1 MPSRKPDR
9 SYGRNFRSTK
19 SSALPRRTKTI
30 DASTLRAS
38 EATSQDEKIRAR
50 RLAHTIDE
58 SMGFARYESGKKKI
72 GWLCN
77 MHSTTIE
84 DEKIAGGRAG
94 VDFYFLEEEGGTFKA
109 TVEYDPYF
117 LIAVKKGKEPEVEE
131 WCRRKFEGL
140 LKGVKRIEKED
151 LQMPNHLLGY
161 RRIFLQLAFE
171 NVPDLLSVRRDILP
185 VAEKNKQSM
194 DTMDT
199 YAEVASANAG
209 FDLFDDDDRR
219 QTGSNGIADASDYIV
234 DIREYDV
241 PYHVRVAIDKDI
253 RIGKWY
259 TVESKHGVTSMTCI
273 EERIQRADPV
283 VLAYDI
289 ETTKLPLKFP
299 DAVIDQIMM
308 ISYMIDGQGFLI
320 TNREIVSEDIADFEY
335 TPKPEYD
342 GPFLVFNESDEKS
355 VIERFFQHIKEAR
368 PTVIVTY
375 NGDFFD
381 WPFVE
386 ARASV
391 LGIDM
396 YQEIGFR
403 KNSEDIY
410 QSNYG
415 VHMDCFCWV
424 SRDSYLPQGS
434 RGLKA
439 VTVAKLGYD
448 PDELDPEL
456 MTRYASERPQTLAEY
471 SVSDAVATYY
481 LYMKYI
487 HPFIFSLCNII
498 PLNPDDVL
506 RKGTGTLCEMLLM
519 VQAYQ
524 KAIVLPNKHKEP
536 KETFWEGHLLES
548 ETYVGGHVESIEA
561 GVFRSDIP
569 VNFALETTAID
580 ELICDL
586 DAALQ
591 FSITVEE
598 KKSLGDV
605 TNYDEVKANIIAK
618 LENLKATPNRNERP
632 SIYHLDVASMY
643 PNIMTTNR
651 LQPDSMIQEAD
662 CAACDFNRPGKSCD
676 RRMPW
681 AWRGEFLPAQ
691 KNEYNMVR
699 HALENESFP
708 GRFPNSPS
716 ITFQDMSPE
725 QQASMVKR
733 RLTDYSK
740 KIYHK
745 IHETKIIEREA
756 IICQRENPFYV
767 DTVRD
772 FRDRRYD
779 FKGKQ
784 KVWKNNAESLKSSGA
799 TASQIDEAKK
809 MIVLYDSL
817 QLAHKV
823 ILNSFYGY
831 VMRKGSRWY
840 SMEMAGVTCLTGA
853 HIIQM
858 ARELVERIGR
868 PLELDTDGIWCM
880 LPATF
885 PENFAFTLKTGK
897 KLTISYPCVMLNH
910 LVHGKFTNHQYQ
922 NLVDPK
928 NFRYET
934 HSDNTIFF
942 EVDGPYRAMILPTSK
957 EEDKNLKKR
966 YAVFNHDGSLA
977 ELKGFE
983 VKRRGELKLIKIFQ
997 TQIFKFFL
1005 EGTTLVDT
1013 YASVA
1018 KVANRWLDVLHQH
1031 GSTLADEEL
1040 IDLICENRSMSKTL
1054 EEYGGQKSTSITTAK
1069 RLAEFLGQQMVKDK
1083 GLNCKYIIAAKPKNA
1098 PITERA
1104 IPTTIFSAEDEIKR
1118 FFLRRWLREDPSD
1131 MNPRA
1136 LIDWDYYLERL
1147 SSVVQKLITIPAAL
1161 QKVRNPVPRVS
1172 HPDWLQRRINVKDDR
1187 FKQKRMTDL
1196 FEKMPLTEISPNS
1209 LDHRLP
1215 TDLEDFGSTQL
1226 AKVKNGQVARL
1237 VQKRKAPE
1245 IEPEVSMDP
1254 YASLPS
1260 KMPIAKENYSGF
1272 LEYQKKKWKIQKQAR
1287 ARRRQLFG
1295 ERSNTASDTLGGFF
1309 RNQAEL
1315 LFTNTWQ
1322 VLQLRESEMPG
1333 AIRAFV
1339 LIDKKIHPLTVKVP
1353 RQLFLNFKEAE
1364 LPNVEIEGCAVE
1376 KVTHNLPNGHP
1387 SVHLFRLVMP
1397 EDVYVREAQ
1406 KLSALFNHPSVEGVY
1421 EKQVPL
1427 TIRAVLE
1434 LGSLCTF
1441 DETQKGVLG
1450 RGLEHGFD
1458 LIALRRIHAK
1468 QPYLLQAD
1476 MGFIFLYHMVTGDRH
1491 IIALFST
1498 VKDEA
1503 QILVY
1508 DRKNDTQGLPSPDK
1522 LYTDML
1528 AMRFEENRG
1537 ERWQNIFEYQHKI
1550 KFKTTH
1556 VRTKRKL
1563 HTDVSDAIKKMRNG
1577 ESKPTVLVVQS
1588 PQKRILLNDIPS
1600 LKDLPVLP
1608 LKPEASD
1615 SKPPPLG
1622 WQAFVVKR
1630 IVTHYLALGS
1640 WISHLVELAR
1650 YGDIPLCNLERDDPR
1665 FLIDV
1670 AYARRLQKSNVVL
1683 WWSSGPLP
1691 DHAGYE
1697 KDDIL
1702 GPMETVSMPAVN
1714 NPGTYSSV
1722 CIELDVRNLAIN
1734 TILTSSMINELE
1746 GSDSVTFNN
1755 APPAEEDTGNGTSA
1769 LYSDN
1774 AFTSAGVTVLREM
1787 VKAWWTEACKGSS
1800 MADIMVEHLIRWVES
1815 PDSFLY
1821 DRSLRYYVHM
1831 MSKKAFQQLMTDFRR
1846 VGSHVVFANANRL
1859 LLQTTKAEVGKAY
1872 AYSQY
1877 ILKSIKSKP
1886 LFHFL
1891 DLDIKEYWDYLV
1903 WDDEYNYG
1911 GKACQEVIEAEAQHL
1926 DTIMHWQINTFLP
1939 LQYQPVFHDW
1949 VVEFID
1955 LMHQVKRP
1963 RQVPI
1968 GEDISPPR
1976 PTQLPVRNLTQEADS
1991 SFTSTA
1997 PTTILSKQISKPLK
2011 KQVLSL
2017 LSRHRQEIAHSSLV
2031 ADHQFPI
2038 LPGSHLDLQNTNPV
2052 LQLVKSIMH
2061 VFSLDKSIN
2070 LEARLLR
2077 SELLKFF
2084 EIKEFSLQARWE
2096 NPSSSL
2102 RIEGLI
2108 CDFCTMTRNIDLC
2121 RDEDVLPDPITTT
2134 TTTNQS
2140 DEQPE
2145 HAQQRPWLCPICQHP
2160 YDRLAIEE
2168 SLIARVQKTV
2178 TEWQTQDLKC
2188 RKCRSLR
2195 VNDFMEHC
2203 ACGGEWVC
2211 TVDREGAVKGLR
2223 IMEGVARGYG
2233 LRMLEVFVGDV
2244 LKGL

>member
-1 MPSRKPDR
+1 MSDD
-9 SYGRNFRSTK
+9 N
-19 SSALPRRTKTI
+19 I
-30 DASTLRAS
+30 
-38 EATSQDEKIRAR
+38 
-50 RLAHTIDE
+50 
-58 SMGFARYESGKKKI
+58 
-72 GWLCN
+72 N
-77 MHSTTIE
+77 
-84 DEKIAGGRAG
+84 
-94 VDFYFLEEEGGTFKA
+94 
-109 TVEYDPYF
+109 
-117 LIAVKKGKEPEVEE
+117 
-131 WCRRKFEGL
+131 
-140 LKGVKRIEKED
+140 
-151 LQMPNHLLGY
+151 
-161 RRIFLQLAFE
+161 
-171 NVPDLLSVRRDILP
+171 
-185 VAEKNKQSM
+185 
-194 DTMDT
+194 
-199 YAEVASANAG
+199 SANAG
-209 FDLFDDDDRR
+209 FDLFDDDLRHNERR
-219 QTGSNGIADASDYIV
+219 INSIADASDFIV

-259 TVESKHGVTSMTCI
+259 TVEAKHGAISMTCI
-273 EERIQRADPV
+273 EERIQRADPI

-299 DAVIDQIMM
+299 DPVIDQIMM

-320 TNREIVSEDIADFEY
+320 TNRETVSEDIADFEY
-335 TPKPEYD
+335 TPKPEYE
-342 GPFLVFNESDEKS
+342 GPFLVFNEPDEKAL
-355 VIERFFQHIKEAR
+355 VERFFLHIKEAR
-368 PTVIVTY
+368 PTVIATY

-403 KNSEDIY
+403 KNGEDVY

-415 VHMDCFCWV
+415 VHMDCFAWV
-424 SRDSYLPQGS
+424 NRDSYLPQGS

-448 PDELDPEL
+448 PDELDPEV
-456 MTRYASERPQTLAEY
+456 MTKYASERPQVLAEY

-524 KAIVLPNKHKEP
+524 KGIVLPNKHKEP
-536 KETFWEGHLLES
+536 KEAFWEGHLLES

-569 VNFALETTAID
+569 VNFALETSAID
-580 ELICDL
+580 ELMRDL
-586 DAALQ
+586 DAALH

-598 KKSLGDV
+598 KKDLKDV
-605 TNYDEVKANIIAK
+605 ANYNEVKAEIIAR
-618 LENLKATPNRNERP
+618 LEELRKTPNRNERP

-662 CAACDFNRPGKSCD
+662 CAACDFNRPGKTCD

-699 HALENESFP
+699 RALENE
-708 GRFPNSPS
+708 RFPNRSSNSPP
-716 ITFQDMSPE
+716 ITFQDMSEE
-725 QQASMVKR
+725 QQATLVKK
-733 RLTDYSK
+733 RLADYSK

-745 IHETKIIEREA
+745 IHETQTVEREA
-756 IICQRENPFYV
+756 LICQRENPFYV
-767 DTVRD
+767 NTVKD

-784 KVWKNNAESLKSSGA
+784 KIWKGNTELLKSSGA
-799 TASQIDEAKK
+799 SISEIEEAKK

-885 PENFAFTLKTGK
+885 PENVAFKMSNGKTLTV
-897 KLTISYPCVMLNH
+897 SYPCIMLNH
-910 LVHGKFTNHQYQ
+910 LVHGRFTNHQYQ
-922 NLVDPK
+922 DLVDPRT
-928 NFRYET
+928 FRYET

-1005 EGTTLVDT
+1005 EGSTLEET
-1013 YASVA
+1013 YGSVA
-1018 KVANRWLDVLHQH
+1018 KVANRWLDVLYQH
-1031 GSTLADEEL
+1031 GSGLADEEL

-1054 EEYGGQKSTSITTAK
+1054 EEYGSQKSTSITTAR
-1069 RLAEFLGQQMVKDK
+1069 RLAEFLGAQMIKDK
-1083 GLNCKYIIAAKPKNA
+1083 GLNCKYVIAARPKNA
-1098 PITERA
+1098 PVTDRA
-1104 IPTTIFSAEDEIKR
+1104 IPTTIFSADDQVKR
-1118 FFLRRWLREDPSD
+1118 FFLRKWLREDPID

-1147 SSVVQKLITIPAAL
+1147 GSVVQKLITIPAAL
-1161 QKVRNPVPRVS
+1161 QRIRNPVPRVG

-1187 FKQKRMTDL
+1187 FKQKKMTDM
-1196 FEKMPLTEISPNS
+1196 FGREPLSEVPPNT

-1215 TDLEDFGSTQL
+1215 TDLEDLGSTKL
-1226 AKVKNGQVARL
+1226 AKAMLGQVTRP
-1237 VQKRKAPE
+1237 VQKRKASE
-1245 IEPEVSMDP
+1245 ATVNTDP
-1254 YASLPS
+1254 YANLPS
-1260 KMPIAKENYSGF
+1260 QVPNPTNDYAAF
-1272 LEYQKKKWKIQKQAR
+1272 LEYQKKKWKIQKQGR
-1287 ARRRQLFG
+1287 IRRRQLFG

-1309 RNQAEL
+1309 RNQADL

-1322 VLQLRESEMPG
+1322 VLELRESDVPG
-1333 AIRAFV
+1333 ALRAFV
-1339 LIDKKIHPLTVKVP
+1339 LIDKKVHPLTVKVP
-1353 RQLFLNFKEAE
+1353 RQVFLNLKESE
-1364 LPNVEIEGCAVE
+1364 LPDVDVEGCVVE
-1376 KVTHNLPNGHP
+1376 KVTHTLPNGHP

-1397 EDVYVREAQ
+1397 EEVYLREAK
-1406 KLSALFNHPSVEGVY
+1406 KLSVLFNHPSVEGVY
-1421 EKQVPL
+1421 EKRLPL
-1427 TIRAVLE
+1427 TIKAVLE

-1458 LIALRRIHAK
+1458 LTALRRTPGK

-1476 MGFIFLYHMVTGDRH
+1476 MGFIFLYHVAVGDRE

-1503 QILVY
+1503 YITVF
-1508 DRKNDTQGLPSPDK
+1508 DRKKDTQGLPNPDK
-1522 LYTDML
+1522 MYADLL
-1528 AMRFEENRG
+1528 AKRFQENGG
-1537 ERWQNIFEYQHKI
+1537 ERWQNIFEYQDKI
-1550 KFKTTH
+1550 RFKTTQ

-1563 HTDVSDAIKKMRNG
+1563 YMDVSDAIKKMRSD
-1577 ESKPTVLVVQS
+1577 ESKPSILAVQS
-1588 PQKRILLNDIPS
+1588 PHRQILLNEIPS
-1600 LKDLPVLP
+1600 SNDLPVLP
-1608 LKPEASD
+1608 LKHELSD
-1615 SKPPPLG
+1615 KQPPALG
-1622 WQAFVVKR
+1622 WQTFVVKR
-1630 IVTHYLALGS
+1630 ILTHYLSLGS
-1640 WISHLVELAR
+1640 SLNHLVELAR

-1665 FLIDV
+1665 FLIDI
-1670 AYARRLQKSNVVL
+1670 AYARRLQKSKVVL
-1683 WWSSGPLP
+1683 WWSGGPLP

-1697 KDDIL
+1697 RDDIVSS
-1702 GPMETVSMPAVN
+1702 METVSIPSFSN
-1714 NPGTYSSV
+1714 SGTYSSV
-1722 CIELDVRNLAIN
+1722 CIEFDVRNLAIN
-1734 TILTSSMINELE
+1734 TILTSSLINELE
-1746 GSDSVTFNN
+1746 GNDSVAFNN
-1755 APPAEEDTGNGTSA
+1755 APPTDEDTNIDVSV
-1769 LYSDN
+1769 LHSDN
-1774 AFTSAGVTVLREM
+1774 AFASAGVTVLREM
-1787 VKAWWTEACKGSS
+1787 VKAWWTEACKGSG
-1800 MADIMVEHLIRWVES
+1800 MADIMVQHLVRWVES

-1821 DRSLRYYVHM
+1821 DRSLKYYIQI
-1831 MSKKAFQQLMTDFRR
+1831 MSKKALQQLMTDFRR
-1846 VGSHVVFANANRL
+1846 VGSYVVFASVNRL
-1859 LLQTTKAEVGKAY
+1859 LLQTTKAEVSNAY

-1877 ILKSIKSKP
+1877 ILKSIKAKP

-1891 DLDIKEYWDYLV
+1891 DLNIKEYWDYLV
-1903 WDDEYNYG
+1903 WYDEYNYG
-1911 GKACQEVIEAEAQHL
+1911 GKACQEVVEAEAQQL
-1926 DTIMHWQINTFLP
+1926 DTVMHWQLQTFLP
-1939 LQYQPVFHDW
+1939 TTYQDVFHSW
-1949 VVEFID
+1949 VIEFID
-1955 LMHQVKRP
+1955 LMHTTKRT
-1963 RQVPI
+1963 RQIPI
-1968 GEDISPPR
+1968 GGEDTSTPR
-1976 PTQLPVRNLTQEADS
+1976 LTQLPFRSLTQDPS
-1991 SFTSTA
+1991 SAPSTT
-1997 PTTILSKQISKPLK
+1997 PTDILSRTISKPLK
-2011 KQVLSL
+2011 KQILTL
-2017 LSRHRQEIAHSSLV
+2017 LSRYRQELSHSEL
-2031 ADHQFPI
+2031 APDHQFPL
-2038 LPGSHLDLQNTNPV
+2038 LPGSHLDLSNSSPV

-2061 VFSLDKSIN
+2061 VFSLDKSVN

-2084 EIKEFSLQARWE
+2084 EIREFSVQARWE
-2096 NPSSSL
+2096 NPSSSCAV
-2102 RIEGLI
+2102 EGLI
-2108 CDFCTMTRNIDLC
+2108 CELCTMTRDHLDLC
-2121 RDEDVLPDPITTT
+2121 RDEDVLPNPTTSNASSGAGDGGGGGT
-2134 TTTNQS
+2134 AGAA
-2140 DEQPE
+2140 
-2145 HAQQRPWLCPICQHP
+2145 AQQRPWLCPICQHP
-2160 YDRLAIEE
+2160 YDRLTIEE
-2168 SLIARVQKTV
+2168 GLIARVQKMV

-2188 RKCRSLR
+2188 RKCRALR

-2203 ACGGEWVC
+2203 ACGGEWVA
-2211 TVDREGAVKGLR
+2211 TVDLEKTVKEIKVL
-2223 IMEGVARGYG
+2223 EGVAKGHG
-2233 LRMLEVFVGDV
+2233 LKMLEEVVQGVLNFV
-2244 LKGL
+2244 

>member
-1 MPSRKPDR
+1 MLW
-9 SYGRNFRSTK
+9 TH
-19 SSALPRRTKTI
+19 
-30 DASTLRAS
+30 TLRS
-38 EATSQDEKIRAR
+38 PGNLR
-50 RLAHTIDE
+50 RPMAKYPSAD
-58 SMGFARYESGKKKI
+58 I
-72 GWLCN
+72 G
-77 MHSTTIE
+77 
-84 DEKIAGGRAG
+84 
-94 VDFYFLEEEGGTFKA
+94 
-109 TVEYDPYF
+109 
-117 LIAVKKGKEPEVEE
+117 
-131 WCRRKFEGL
+131 
-140 LKGVKRIEKED
+140 
-151 LQMPNHLLGY
+151 
-161 RRIFLQLAFE
+161 
-171 NVPDLLSVRRDILP
+171 
-185 VAEKNKQSM
+185 
-194 DTMDT
+194 
-199 YAEVASANAG
+199 SANAG
-209 FDLFDDDDRR
+209 FDLFDDEQDNGRR
-219 QTGSNGIADASDYIV
+219 LNGIADASDFIV
-234 DIREYDV
+234 DIREFDV
-241 PYHVRVAIDKDI
+241 PYHVRVAIDKGQNCPVVTDRVLTTSDI

-259 TVESKHGVTSMTCI
+259 TVEAKHGTTNLTCI

-342 GPFLVFNESDEKS
+342 GPFLVFNEPDEKS
-355 VIERFFQHIKEAR
+355 VLERFFLHIKEAR
-368 PTVIVTY
+368 PTVIATY

-396 YQEIGFR
+396 YQEIGYR

-415 VHMDCFCWV
+415 VHMDCFSWV

-481 LYMKYI
+481 LYMKYV

-498 PLNPDDVL
+498 PLNPDDTL

-524 KAIVLPNKHKEP
+524 KGIVLPNKHKEP
-536 KETFWEGHLLES
+536 KETFWEGHLLDS

-569 VNFALETTAID
+569 VNFALDTTAVD
-580 ELICDL
+580 ELKRDL
-586 DAALQ
+586 DAALK

-598 KKSLGDV
+598 KKSLDDV
-605 TNYDEVKANIIAK
+605 TNYDEVKAEIMTK
-618 LENLKATPNRNERP
+618 LDSLKFTPNRNERP

-651 LQPDSMIQEAD
+651 LQPDSMIEESD
-662 CAACDFNRPGKSCD
+662 CAACDFNRPGKTCD

-681 AWRGEFLPAQ
+681 SWRGEFLPTQ
-691 KNEYNMVR
+691 KNEYNMIR
-699 HALENESFP
+699 HSLENERFP
-708 GRFPNSPS
+708 GKYPNSPPR
-716 ITFQDMSPE
+716 TFQDMSVEE
-725 QQASMVKR
+725 QANLVKK
-733 RLTDYSK
+733 RLTEYSK

-745 IHETKIIEREA
+745 IHDTKTIEREA

-767 DTVRD
+767 DTVKD

-784 KVWKNNAESLKSSGA
+784 KVWKNNTESLKSAGA
-799 TASQIDEAKK
+799 SATEVEEAKK

-885 PENFAFTLKTGK
+885 PENVVFTLRNGK
-897 KLTISYPCVMLNH
+897 KLPISYPCVMLNH
-910 LVHGKFTNHQYQ
+910 LVHDKFTNHQYQ
-922 NLVDPK
+922 DLVDPQTFK
-928 NFRYET
+928 YET

-997 TQIFKFFL
+997 TQIFRFFL
-1005 EGTTLVDT
+1005 EGETLTDT

-1018 KVANRWLDVLHQH
+1018 KVANRWLDVLYQH

-1040 IDLICENRSMSKTL
+1040 IDLICENKSMSKTL
-1054 EEYGGQKSTSITTAK
+1054 EEYGSQKSTSITTAK
-1069 RLAEFLGQQMVKDK
+1069 RLAEFLGLQMIKDK

-1098 PITERA
+1098 PVTERA
-1104 IPTTIFSAEDEIKR
+1104 IPVAIFSADDQIKR
-1118 FFLRRWLREDPSD
+1118 YFLRKWLREDPSD

-1147 SSVVQKLITIPAAL
+1147 SSVIQKVITIPAAL
-1161 QKVRNPVPRVS
+1161 QKVRNPVPRVG

-1187 FKQKRMTDL
+1187 FKQKKMTDL
-1196 FEKMPLTEISPNS
+1196 FNKQPLSEVSANT

-1215 TDLEDFGSTQL
+1215 TDLEDLGSTQL
-1226 AKVKNGQVARL
+1226 AKAKKGEISRM
-1237 VQKRKAPE
+1237 VQKRK
-1245 IEPEVSMDP
+1245 EPEPTPPAFVDP
-1254 YASLPS
+1254 FASLPA
-1260 KMPIAKENYSGF
+1260 KMPSMTEDYAGF
-1272 LEYQKKKWKIQKQAR
+1272 LRYQKKKWKIQKQAR
-1287 ARRRQLFG
+1287 IRRRQLFG
-1295 ERSNTASDTLGGFF
+1295 ELSTPATTTLGGLF
-1309 RNQAEL
+1309 RNQAEM

-1333 AIRAFV
+1333 QIRAFV
-1339 LIDKKIHPLTVKVP
+1339 LIEKKVHPLTIKVP
-1353 RQLFLNFKEAE
+1353 RQFFLNLKGSE
-1364 LPNVEIEGCAVE
+1364 LPDVDIEGCAVE
-1376 KVTHNLPNGHP
+1376 KVTHALPNGHP
-1387 SVHLFRLVMP
+1387 SVHLFKLVMP
-1397 EDVYVREAQ
+1397 EEVYVREAQ
-1406 KLSALFNHPSVEGVY
+1406 KMGILFNHPSVEGVY
-1421 EKQVPL
+1421 EKEVPL
-1427 TIRAVLE
+1427 TMRAVLE
-1434 LGSLCTF
+1434 IGSLCTF
-1441 DETQKGVLG
+1441 DESQKGVLG

-1458 LIALRRIHAK
+1458 LSALRRTPAK
-1468 QPYLLQAD
+1468 TPYLLDAD
-1476 MGFIFLYHMVTGDRH
+1476 MGFIFLYHLIAGERQ
-1491 IIALFST
+1491 IFALFST

-1503 QILVY
+1503 QIIVL
-1508 DRKNDTQGLPSPDK
+1508 DRSKDTQGLPNAERVYSE
-1522 LYTDML
+1522 LL
-1528 AMRFEENRG
+1528 ARRLGENGG
-1537 ERWQNIFEYQHKI
+1537 ERWQNIFEYQGTLR
-1550 KFKTTH
+1550 FKTTY
-1556 VRTKRKL
+1556 VKTKRKL
-1563 HTDVSDAIKKMRNG
+1563 HLDVSDAVKKIRSDEN
-1577 ESKPTVLVVQS
+1577 KPTLLLIQS
-1588 PQKRILLNDIPS
+1588 AHRRLLLHDIPS
-1600 LKDLPVLP
+1600 LNDLPILP
-1608 LKPEASD
+1608 LKAEVSD
-1615 SKPPPLG
+1615 SNLPPLG
-1622 WQAFVVKR
+1622 WQGFVLKR
-1630 IVTHYLALGS
+1630 LVTHYLALGS

-1650 YGDIPLCNLERDDPR
+1650 YGDVPLCNLERDDPR

-1683 WWSSGPLP
+1683 WWSGGPLP

-1702 GPMETVSMPAVN
+1702 TPMETVSMPAVN

-1734 TILTSSMINELE
+1734 TILTSSLINELE
-1746 GSDSVTFNN
+1746 GSDSIAFNPA
-1755 APPAEEDTGNGTSA
+1755 APSEDEANNGSSV

-1774 AFTSAGVTVLREM
+1774 AFASAGITVLREM

-1800 MADIMVEHLIRWVES
+1800 MADVMVQHLVRWVENA
-1815 PDSFLY
+1815 DSFLY
-1821 DRSLRYYVHM
+1821 DRSLHYYVQM
-1831 MSKKAFQQLMTDFRR
+1831 MSRKAFQQLMTDFKR

-1859 LLQTTKAEVGKAY
+1859 LLQTTKAEVGNAY

-1877 ILKSIKSKP
+1877 ILKSIKAKP

-1903 WDDEYNYG
+1903 WYDEFNYG
-1911 GKACQEVIEAEAQHL
+1911 GKACQEVVEAESQRL
-1926 DTIMHWQINTFLP
+1926 DTIMHWQLNTFLP
-1939 LQYQPVFHDW
+1939 LQYRSVFHDW
-1949 VVEFID
+1949 IVEFID
-1955 LMHQVKRP
+1955 LMHQIKRP
-1963 RQVPI
+1963 RQIPI
-1968 GEDISPPR
+1968 GDDSVPSTPR
-1976 PTQLPVRNLTQEADS
+1976 PTQLPVRQLTSTQEDETT
-1991 SFTSTA
+1991 TSKEVLTK
-1997 PTTILSKQISKPLK
+1997 TISKPLK
-2011 KQVLSL
+2011 RQILTL
-2017 LSRHRQEIAHSSLV
+2017 ISRYRSELAHPTLAS
-2031 ADHQFPI
+2031 DHTFPI
-2038 LPGSHLDLQNTNPV
+2038 LPGSHLNLQNTHPV
-2052 LQLVKSIMH
+2052 LQLIKSIMH

-2070 LEARLLR
+2070 LEARYLR
-2077 SELLKFF
+2077 KELLSFF
-2084 EIKEFSLQARWE
+2084 EIKEFSAQARFE
-2096 NPSSSL
+2096 NPSRSL
-2102 RIEGLI
+2102 RLEQLI
-2108 CDFCTMTRNIDLC
+2108 CEHCTMARDLDLC
-2121 RDEDVLPDPITTT
+2121 RDEDVLPEPVTNGDAGSTPAVRAWACTTCGH
-2134 TTTNQS
+2134 
-2140 DEQPE
+2140 E
-2145 HAQQRPWLCPICQHP
+2145 

-2168 SLIARVQKTV
+2168 KLIARVQKMIV
-2178 TEWQTQDLKC
+2178 EWQTQDLKC
-2188 RKCRSLR
+2188 KKCRNLR

-2203 ACGGEWVC
+2203 GCSGEWVA
-2211 TVDREGAVKGLR
+2211 TVDREDVVRKLKVL
-2223 IMEGVARGYG
+2223 ESVAGFHG
-2233 LRMLEVFVGDV
+2233 LRMLGGVVGDV
-2244 LKGL
+2244 LARI